1 MAVSYLANR
10 RLPSDAEGREAR
22 RQLARTAGLA
32 GFALSL
38 IHVLTSFAILT
49 EARYPLLFTRGE
61 LSGFGLVCLGSGALA
76 TALFAVPAVPAVYS
90 IRRLAGALGTEG
102 LRHAQQ
108 LGYVG
113 LALTAVHA
121 LAVGLPNWF
130 APSRWPGGLPP
141 ISMISFW
148 VCLAPIGARLVS
160 ARLRGRT
167 ARPEPLLAVDP
178 ID

>member
-76 TALFAVPAVPAVYS
+76 TALFAVPAVYS